1 MCYKKGLNENNDEN
15 TEYDKD
21 YISDR
26 RTHLV
31 QTTKVHTRLSHADS
45 HAFFFPAIPRTS
57 QNSHVI
63 SGHTKYQLQ
72 FFLKFQT
79 SIFLTIKCVV
89 ASSII
94 KCCYVFILTKGMLS
108 NGGGI

>member
-1 MCYKKGLNENNDEN
+1 MICILHGTFGPNKRCEKNTIFFLIILGLPPNVRLGIQEKPQMCYKKGLNENNDEN

-45 HAFFFPAIPRTS
+45 FQQFHELVKT
-57 QNSHVI
+57 
-63 SGHTKYQLQ
+63 HT
-72 FFLKFQT
+72 
-79 SIFLTIKCVV
+79 
-89 ASSII
+89 
-94 KCCYVFILTKGMLS
+94 
-108 NGGGI
+108 